1 MKNYVD
7 DRHNGF
13 RKVEKTKDPVSESA
27 VGGSVLEIRPYTC
40 FYQYSNPPA
49 KNSANDNVPTINICD
64 TQVMEDGRTMEELL
78 RHNRLVFYLRLT
90 NNDIFHERNGNHK
103 CNLDILVNGSSDNVK
118 WSYEDEL
125 VEIVRE
131 NRKIKKQDGD
141 VIEVATGYIFI
152 RCEAEYI
159 YNSDTN
165 QYDFTVT
172 CSNFFGR
179 GRSSKKI
186 TRVEFP
192 TNVTAEITD
201 EKGCQIT
208 DKTILLDLSL
218 HEN

>member
-1 MKNYVD
+1 MKKYVD

-13 RKVEKTKDPVSESA
+13 RKVEKAKDKISENIA
-27 VGGSVLEIRPYTC
+27 GGSVLEIRPYTC

-49 KNSANDNVPTINICD
+49 GDSNNDNVPTINICD
-64 TQVMEDGRTMEELL
+64 TQIMEDGRTMEELL

-90 NNDIFHERNGNHK
+90 NDNIFHERDVKHNEQDYQDEQDEKHKKHKKHK
-103 CNLDILVNGSSDNVK
+103 CNLNILVNGSSDNVK

-131 NRKIKKQDGD
+131 NRKIKKQDGN

-159 YNSDTN
+159 YNKNTK

-179 GRSSKKI
+179 GR
-186 TRVEFP
+186 
-192 TNVTAEITD
+192 
-201 EKGCQIT
+201 
-208 DKTILLDLSL
+208 
-218 HEN
+218 